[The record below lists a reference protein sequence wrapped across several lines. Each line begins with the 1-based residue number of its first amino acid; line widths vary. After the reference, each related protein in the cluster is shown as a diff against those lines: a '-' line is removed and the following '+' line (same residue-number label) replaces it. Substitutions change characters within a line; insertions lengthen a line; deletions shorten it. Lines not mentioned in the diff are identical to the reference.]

1 MNCLLDTHTFL
12 WSIFDPAQISAKA
25 RGIIRNPDNIIHVSV
40 VTFWEISLKYA
51 IGKLELTQLLPDE
64 FPGVA
69 RQMNLS
75 IMNLSEQESATF
87 YKLPQMEH
95 KDPFDRLVIW
105 QAIHHR
111 MSLISKDSKL
121 KGYRRAG
128 LKLIW

>member
-1 MNCLLDTHTFL
+1 MNYLLDTHTFL
-12 WSIFDPAQISAKA
+12 WCVFDPDQISAKA
-25 RGIIRNPDNIIHVSV
+25 RGVIRNSDNIIYVSV

-64 FPGVA
+64 FPGIA

-75 IMNLSEQESATF
+75 IMDLSEQDSTTF
-87 YKLPQMEH
+87 YKLPQMER
-95 KDPFDRLVIW
+95 KDPFDRLIIW

-111 MSLISKDSKL
+111 TPLISKDSKL

>member
-12 WSIFDPAQISAKA
+12 WSVFEPAQISAKA
-25 RGIIRNPDNIIHVSV
+25 RDVIRNPDNIIHISV

-51 IGKLELTQLLPDE
+51 IGKLELTQLLPDQ
-64 FPGVA
+64 FPEVA

-75 IMNLSEQESATF
+75 IMNLSEQEPASF

-95 KDPFDRLVIW
+95 KDPFDRLIIW

-111 MSLISKDSKL
+111 MPLISKDAKL
-121 KGYRRAG
+121 KGSRRAG

>member
-1 MNCLLDTHTFL
+1 MNYLLDTHTFL
-12 WSIFDPAQISAKA
+12 WCVFDPDQISVKA
-25 RGIIRNPDNIIHVSV
+25 RGVIRNPDNMIYVSV

-51 IGKLELTQLLPDE
+51 IGKLELTQLLPDG
-64 FPGVA
+64 FPGIA

-95 KDPFDRLVIW
+95 KDPFDRLIIW
-105 QAIHHR
+105 QAIQHR
-111 MSLISKDSKL
+111 MPLISKDSKL

-128 LKLIW
+128 LKLTW

>member
-12 WSIFDPAQISAKA
+12 WSAFDPAQISAKA

-64 FPGVA
+64 FPGIA

-95 KDPFDRLVIW
+95 KDPFDRLIIW
-105 QAIHHR
+105 QAIHNR
-111 MSLISKDSKL
+111 MPLVSKDSKL

>member
-1 MNCLLDTHTFL
+1 MNYLLDTHTFL
-12 WSIFDPAQISAKA
+12 WSVFDPDQISAKA
-25 RGIIRNPDNIIHVSV
+25 RGIIRNPDNIIYVSV

-51 IGKLELTQLLPDE
+51 IGKLELTQLLPDG
-64 FPGVA
+64 FPGIA

-95 KDPFDRLVIW
+95 KDPFDRLIIW
-105 QAIHHR
+105 QAIQHR
-111 MSLISKDSKL
+111 MPLISKDSKL

-128 LKLIW
+128 LKLTW

>member
-12 WSIFDPAQISAKA
+12 WSVFEPAQISAKA
-25 RGIIRNPDNIIHVSV
+25 RDVIRNPDNIIHVSV
-40 VTFWEISLKYA
+40 VTFWEISLKYT

-64 FPGVA
+64 FPGIA

-75 IMNLSEQESATF
+75 IMNLSEQEPATF

-95 KDPFDRLVIW
+95 KDPFDRLIIW

-111 MSLISKDSKL
+111 MPLVSKDSKL
-121 KGYRRAG
+121 KGYRRTG